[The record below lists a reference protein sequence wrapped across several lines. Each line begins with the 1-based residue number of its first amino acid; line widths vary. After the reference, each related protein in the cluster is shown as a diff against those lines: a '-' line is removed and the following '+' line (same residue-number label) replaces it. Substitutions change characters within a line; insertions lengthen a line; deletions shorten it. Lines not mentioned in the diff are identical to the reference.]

1 MVIDAIRDFFRFEA
15 SGGILLIVAALLA
28 MLIENSS
35 YDIYYKALLDILV
48 CPQCKGD
55 LQLEEDE
62 SGLRCEACRLRY
74 AIRDDIPIMLVEEA
88 QPLDS

>member
-1 MVIDAIRDFFRFEA
+1 M
-15 SGGILLIVAALLA
+15 GL
-28 MLIENSS
+28 N
-35 YDIYYKALLDILV
+35 KALLDILV

-88 QPLDS
+88 QALDS